1 MENIKNYGN
10 QMKDLDKLINTIS
23 SNTSSNML
31 NEVENTVNNTNSLQ
45 VLEYES
51 ERVLMTKQLATY
63 YGSTEN
69 NLKNN
74 FKNNKDRF
82 RNGKDYFVLKG
93 NELKKFKRKV
103 NNIDLAENSKV
114 TNSHLIPKN
123 INTLYLWTEM
133 GALRHSKILDTNEAW
148 EQFQVL
154 EDCYFQVKDGHVS
167 KQEQNDNHDI
177 DQNVYL
183 NKLIKVFT
191 EALNNFSSVIVQ
203 NNAMIARV
211 ENKLNQLHNYK
222 PTIEQTSTNKLHSPQ
237 DAFNNLFTKP
247 ILENGGETKE
257 VKLKDGKVATILV
270 EKHPIDKAIEQ
281 LSKQLNDNSL
291 YKTVTCRKIYQE
303 MNKYNLDWNY
313 HKRRYRKRHNI
324 NSRKTAITKLNV
336 IKENKKL
343 TDIFNVAVNHLLNK
357 EVS

>member
-1 MENIKNYGN
+1 MENIKNYDN
-10 QMKDLDKLINTIS
+10 EMKDLEELVNIING
-23 SNTSSNML
+23 NVP
-31 NEVENTVNNTNSLQ
+31 NEVENTTNSMSSLQ
-45 VLEYES
+45 VLEYRD

-63 YGSTEN
+63 YGSSEN
-69 NLKNN
+69 NIKNN
-74 FKNNKDRF
+74 FQRNKDRF
-82 RNGKDYFVLKG
+82 RDGKDYFVLKG
-93 NELKKFKRKV
+93 NELKEFK
-103 NNIDLAENSKV
+103 NLV
-114 TNSHLIPKN
+114 TNSDLQNLQVTNNDLQISN
-123 INTLYLWTEM
+123 MTRVLYLWTET

-191 EALNNFSSVIVQ
+191 EAINNFSSVIVQ

-211 ENKLNQLHNYK
+211 ENKLNQLHNVK
-222 PTIEQTSTNKLHSPQ
+222 PTIEQTNTNKLQSPQ

-303 MNKYNLDWNY
+303 MNKYNLDWDY
-313 HKRRYRKRHNI
+313 YKRRYRKRHNI